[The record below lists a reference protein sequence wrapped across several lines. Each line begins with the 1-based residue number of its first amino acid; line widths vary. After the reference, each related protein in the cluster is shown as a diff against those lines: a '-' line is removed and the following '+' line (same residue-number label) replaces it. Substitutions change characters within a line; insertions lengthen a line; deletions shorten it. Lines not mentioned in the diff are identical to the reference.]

1 MAAWVAS
8 LLAFALLTGCSDAPN
23 AGSEGG
29 RGKSA
34 TNVPPVD
41 TFDTANAV
49 LEAMAAAYQKTGSYA
64 DRGTIRFHAEQ
75 EGRTVDE
82 TDPFAIAF
90 VRPGKL

>member
-1 MAAWVAS
+1 MGIYEDLGVKTRINGYATLTRLGGS
-8 LLAFALLTGCSDAPN
+8 LM
-23 AGSEGG
+23 
-29 RGKSA
+29 
-34 TNVPPVD
+34 PP
-41 TFDTANAV
+41 AV